1 MIIAYV
7 QAVRQQITAPA
18 LRVVDIVYWWWHP
31 TGMRCA
37 KPVMSKVRLP
47 AHRVAILCQRVEAM
61 PVSLATGRGHVV
73 NGSPLAKPVL
83 PPKR

>member
-7 QAVRQQITAPA
+7 QAVRLQTTVPA
-18 LRVVDIVYWWWHP
+18 LRVVDIVYWWWYP

-61 PVSLATGRGHVV
+61 LVSLATGRGHVV
-73 NGSPLAKPVL
+73 SGSPLAKLVSV
-83 PPKR
+83 PKR